1 MNDSN
6 GGSNSF
12 FNGDWLGAFLI
23 IAILFGGFGG
33 GGFGNRPA
41 PDFATQSD
49 VQNAINNQSV
59 QNGLQNVLLSSAN
72 NNYETARL
80 IDNQTMYMANQNN
93 TNLLTAIN
101 GFNAVNQSI
110 SNGLADVRQN
120 QSNLNAQTNQNL
132 LSQFADVRQNQSN
145 LNAAT
150 NQNMLSGFADMRQNQ
165 SNLNALTNQNMLSG
179 FADVKQGIA
188 SLGAQMNECCCSIKT
203 MMLENRLQDTQLALQ
218 NAQNQA
224 VNAEQTQ
231 YLLGQ
236 MGKWYPNSPATTTT
250 G

>member
-1 MNDSN
+1 MSE
-6 GGSNSF
+6 GGSFMSS
-12 FNGDWLGAFLI
+12 DWLGAFLI
-23 IAILFGGFGG
+23 IAILFGGGFGFGG
-33 GGFGNRPA
+33 GRGPA
-41 PDFATQSD
+41 PYPVNVATVQDVSQAVDNQATQEGIRD
-49 VQNAINNQSV
+49 I
-59 QNGLQNVLLSSAN
+59 LLSSSN

-80 IDNQTMYMANQNN
+80 IDNQTMFLSNQNN
-93 TNLLTAIN
+93 TNVLTAVN
-101 GFNAVNQSI
+101 GFNAVNQNIAS
-110 SNGLADVRQN
+110 G
-120 QSNLNAQTNQNL
+120 
-132 LSQFADVRQNQSN
+132 FADVRQG
-145 LNAAT
+145 L
-150 NQNMLSGFADMRQNQ
+150 
-165 SNLNALTNQNMLSG
+165 
-179 FADVKQGIA
+179 A